1 MPAPAR
7 ALAVHPT
14 RAIEGG
20 RVTIAGEGFRLDGP
34 QLPEVRIGGRRARV
48 VYASPAALGVLVP
61 GGLAEGGSVPIDID
75 DAGGGQVFVEVLPP
89 FVAGL
94 HQVDSPVF
102 DRDGNLF
109 VTYSGSRGQQVP
121 VSIFRVHPDGAR
133 ETFSSDIVNPT
144 SIAMGPDGRLYVSS
158 RFAGTVYRLDADGSA
173 EPFATDLGIACG
185 LAFAPDGT
193 LFVGDR
199 SGTVFV
205 VDRDRRVSVFA
216 SLPPSVAAYHL
227 ALRRDGT
234 LFVTGPTLSSFDS
247 VYEIAAG
254 GTVTV
259 RPERFGRPQGMAI
272 DATGDLYVVEALAGS
287 SGLYRLTSSG
297 DPEFVLAAPALV
309 GAAFAPGDGGLVV
322 CSNDTAYRTR
332 PRD

>member
-1 MPAPAR
+1 MPAPVR
-7 ALAVHPT
+7 VLAVHPP
-14 RAIEGG
+14 RAVEGG
-20 RVTIAGEGFRLDGP
+20 RITIAGEGFPVDGP
-34 QLPEVRIGGRRARV
+34 WLPEVRIGGRHARV
-48 VYASPAALGVLVP
+48 VFASRSAMSALVP
-61 GGLAEGGSVPIDID
+61 AGLADGGQLAVEVE
-75 DAGGGQVFVEVLPP
+75 DAGGGPAFVEILPA

-109 VTYSGSRGQQVP
+109 VTYSGTRGQQVP
-121 VSIFRVHPDGAR
+121 VSIFRVRPDGAR
-133 ETFSSDIVNPT
+133 ETSSSDIVNPT
-144 SIAMGPDGRLYVSS
+144 ALEIGPDGHLYVSS
-158 RFAGTVYRLDADGSA
+158 RFAGTVYRLDAEGAA
-173 EPFATDLGIACG
+173 EPYATDLGIACG

-199 SGTVFV
+199 TGTVFA

-216 SLPPSVAAYHL
+216 SLPPSVAAFHL

-234 LFVTGPTLSSFDS
+234 LFVTGPTLSTFDNI
-247 VYEIAAG
+247 YEIAVD

-272 DATGDLYVVEALAGS
+272 DAADDLFVVEALAGI
-287 SGLYRLTSSG
+287 SGLYRL
-297 DPEFVLAAPALV
+297 APAAEPELVLSAPSLV
-309 GAAFAPGDGGLVV
+309 GAAFGPDGDLVV

-332 PRD
+332 RRA

>member
-7 ALAVHPT
+7 VLAVHPA
-14 RAIEGG
+14 RAVEGG
-20 RVTIAGEGFRLDGP
+20 RITIVGEGFSVDGP
-34 QLPEVRIGGRRARV
+34 RLPEVRIGGQRARV
-48 VYASPAALGVLVP
+48 VFASRSAIGALVP
-61 GGLAEGGSVPIDID
+61 AGLADGGHV
-75 DAGGGQVFVEVLPP
+75 AVEVEAAEVVSVSVEILPP

-102 DRDGNLF
+102 DRDGSLF
-109 VTYSGSRGQQVP
+109 VTYSGTRGQQVP
-121 VSIFRVHPDGAR
+121 VSIFRVRPDGAR

-144 SIAMGPDGRLYVSS
+144 ALAIGPDGHLYVSS
-158 RFAGTVYRLDADGSA
+158 RFAGTVYRLDADGGA
-173 EPFATDLGIACG
+173 EPFATDLGVACG

-199 SGTVFV
+199 SGTVFAV
-205 VDRDRRVSVFA
+205 GRDKRVSAFA

-227 ALRRDGT
+227 ARRLDGT
-234 LFVTGPTLSSFDS
+234 LFVTGPTLSTFDS
-247 VYEIAAG
+247 VYQIAVD

-272 DATGDLYVVEALAGS
+272 DAAGDVFVVEALAGM
-287 SGLYRLTSSG
+287 SGLYRLASDG
-297 DPEFVLAAPALV
+297 DPVLVLAGPSLI
-309 GAAFAPGDGGLVV
+309 GAAFGPDGSLVV

-332 PRD
+332 QRA